1 MKKLAI
7 LLTLLAVSF
16 ASQAQQRRSTKQKS
30 QREFSQSYWTIGAGM
45 GIGNYFGDLAPREQI
60 TSSNIA
66 FTRPSFSI
74 EVAKRLGPRSA
85 VEFELGWVRLQGSD
99 VESADPKNVRHRY
112 RYIRNASFR
121 NDIFELS
128 AMYSYELKRSLDM
141 YYRRDT
147 WRPYIFGGVAGFY
160 HNPKTQV
167 GGSWVALQPL
177 GTEGQGL
184 PGYKAKYSLVSV
196 AIPFGFGI
204 KYKLRDDMD
213 LAFEVG
219 YRYTFTDYLDDVS
232 GNYADATLLSPLA
245 KLIAFDRIAEGGARN
260 FNGANRDLGPLVS
273 VPGGITVNGFGK
285 KGDQRGNARD
295 NDVFIVTS
303 VRLNYI
309 LGAGIRCPKFRR

>member
-7 LLTLLAVSF
+7 LLTLLLVSF

-30 QREFSQSYWTIGAGM
+30 QREFSQSYWTIGVGV
-45 GIGNYFGDLAPREQI
+45 GIGNYFGDLAPREQY

-66 FTRPSFSI
+66 YTRPSFSF
-74 EVAKRLGPRSA
+74 EVAKRLGPRST

-99 VESADPKNVRHRY
+99 IESADPKNIRHRY

-121 NDIFELS
+121 NDLFELS
-128 AMYSYELKRSLDM
+128 VMYSYELKRSLDM

-167 GGSWVALQPL
+167 GGKWVDLQPL

-184 PGYKAKYSLVSV
+184 PGYKSKYSLVNV
-196 AIPFGFGI
+196 AIPVGLGI

-232 GNYADATLLSPLA
+232 GNYADATKLNPLA
-245 KLIAFDRIAEGGARN
+245 KLIAFDRIAEGGLRN
-260 FNGANRDLGPLVS
+260 FKGANNDLGPLIT
-273 VPGGITVNGFGK
+273 VPGGTTVNGFGA
-285 KGDQRGNARD
+285 KGDQRGNAND
-295 NDVFIVTS
+295 NDIYVVTS
-303 VRLNYI
+303 IRLNYI
-309 LGAGIRCPKFRR
+309 MGAGIRCPKFRR

>member
-7 LLTLLAVSF
+7 LFTLLLVGF
-16 ASQAQQRRSTKQKS
+16 ASQAQQRRSIKQKS
-30 QREFSQSYWTIGAGM
+30 QREFSQSYWSIGVGV
-45 GIGNYFGDLAPREQI
+45 GIGNHFGDLAPRETYI
-60 TSSNIA
+60 SSDWK
-66 FTRPSFSI
+66 FTRPSFSF
-74 EVAKRLGPRSA
+74 EVAKRLGPRSS
-85 VEFELGWVRLQGSD
+85 VEFELAWIRIKGSD
-99 VESADPKNVRHRY
+99 EESADPKNIRHRY

-128 AMYSYELKRSLDM
+128 VMYSYELKRSLDM

-147 WRPYIFGGVAGFY
+147 WRPYVFGGVAGFY
-160 HNPKTQV
+160 HNPKTEVNGQM
-167 GGSWVALQPL
+167 VALQPL

-184 PGYKAKYSLVSV
+184 PGYKTKYSLVSI
-196 AIPFGFGI
+196 AIPVGLGI

-232 GNYADATLLSPLA
+232 GTYADATELSPLA
-245 KLIAFDRIAEGGARN
+245 KLIAFDRIADGGKRE
-260 FNGANRDLGPLVS
+260 FNGATDDLGPLIT
-273 VPGGITVNGFGK
+273 VPGGITVNGFGA
-285 KGDQRGNARD
+285 KGDQRGNSRD
-295 NDVFIVTS
+295 NDIYIVTS